1 MNKIDKIKER
11 IRKYQKKMDKS
22 YEAYKKAEQ
31 EAREK
36 LSPAGFQSEFM
47 QKTWVQFAGDAW
59 SAADMAVFDIN
70 NIFDE
75 IQEDLSKWLAKPLG
89 AGMMQTFDCIN
100 RFGLSMSFDELQ
112 ILEQGV
118 LQSGSYWGCRIFDGL
133 CKENGYKTNRT
144 TLKTIVDS
152 LQTAREEAELAV
164 KAYGGVAD
172 KSGVYPGRDLLQEWI
187 YNGNSYGEYKDYHLY
202 AAEHFLESCILDN
215 LSQLLD
221 SVNAPV
227 SYTLNQLEV
236 AKMKTELEKIVDKDG
251 KINEKAAQQLEKSDP
266 DFANK
271 LRSMPKGD
279 FENME
284 AISKYF
290 RLDDE
295 KENKKGES
303 VLSPSMEQA
312 ILYNSGHAP
321 ADLKLLDQYK

>member
-1 MNKIDKIKER
+1 MNKIDKVKER

-22 YEAYKKAEQ
+22 YAEYKKAEQ

-47 QKTWVQFAGDAW
+47 QKTWVQFAGESW
-59 SAADMAVFDIN
+59 GAADMAIFDVN

-75 IQEDLSKWLAKPLG
+75 LQEDLSKWLAKPLD

-100 RFGLSMSFDELQ
+100 RFGLSMSFDELK

-133 CKENGYKTNRT
+133 CQENGYKTNRP
-144 TLKTIVDS
+144 TLKTISDS
-152 LQTAREEAELAV
+152 LQNAREEAKLAV
-164 KAYGGVAD
+164 RAYAGSMD
-172 KSGVYPGRDLLQEWI
+172 KSGVYPGRDLLQEWT

-227 SYTLNQLEV
+227 SYTLNQSETE
-236 AKMKTELEKIVDKDG
+236 KMKTELEKIVDKDG
-251 KINEKAAQQLEKSDP
+251 KVDGKAAQQLEKSNP
-266 DFANK
+266 DFVNK
-271 LRSMPKGD
+271 LRSMPEGSFK
-279 FENME
+279 NME
-284 AISKYF
+284 AVSKYF

-312 ILYNSGHAP
+312 ALYASSHAP
-321 ADLKLLDQYK
+321 TDLKLVDQYK